1 MLIFQKVFA
10 PSTTNLLPQSFGK
23 RGVFVHS
30 WRVNWE
36 GKLVKGEGSW
46 DKNYG
51 FGLAGK
57 HGYTTGRSTTSA
69 VQSSLQP
76 HKEVEPAKKF
86 LRTRYDQVP
95 CLNRI
100 VYLLQQHGLNN
111 VALF

>member
-10 PSTTNLLPQSFGK
+10 PSTTNFLPQSFGK

-46 DKNYG
+46 EKNYG

-57 HGYTTGRSTTSA
+57 HGYITGRSTTSA
-69 VQSSLQP
+69 VQCSVVFAATQGGRTGQ
-76 HKEVEPAKKF
+76 EVFK
-86 LRTRYDQVP
+86 
-95 CLNRI
+95 NSI
-100 VYLLQQHGLNN
+100 
-111 VALF
+111 